1 MEFDAL
7 WNCMLIRRGG
17 DRVPWEDIN
26 PSAGQRQVRLLAFY
40 EALRRLAQTVP
51 PLVVDTPLGR
61 LDREVR
67 AAVAE
72 QLYLSREGHQSIVLA
87 TNAEIDPDGALFAKI
102 RDQFGR
108 AYTLE
113 PEGEEGSEDYEVH
126 IEKNYFGKRI
136 S

>member
-1 MEFDAL
+1 
-7 WNCMLIRRGG
+7 
-17 DRVPWEDIN
+17 VPWDDIN
-26 PSAGQRQVRLLAFY
+26 TSAGQRQVRLLAFY

-67 AAVAE
+67 AAVLDK
-72 QLYLSREGHQSIVLA
+72 LYLSNDGHQSIVLA
-87 TNAEIDPDGALFAKI
+87 TNAEIDPDGPLFGKV

-113 PEGEEGSEDYEVH
+113 PEGREDSEDYEVH

-136 S
+136 A